1 MAANELNPFMPFTPF
16 HMGAGLVAKA
26 GLDKHMSL
34 ISFGV
39 AQVAMDIEP
48 GIGMLRGAAE
58 LHGWSHT
65 LPGALVIATAV
76 APVSTLLVR
85 PILGR
90 WNKEVAHYKLSWLC
104 VDERPRWAPCVVG
117 AFVGTLSHIALD
129 GLIHADMHPLAP
141 LVSANP
147 LLGLIAHDSVY
158 SGCAIA
164 ALLGTVAW
172 FGRKWATR
180 PR

>member
-1 MAANELNPFMPFTPF
+1 MPFTPF

-34 ISFGV
+34 ISFGI

-48 GIGMLRGAAE
+48 GVGMLRGAAE

-90 WNKEVAHYKLSWLC
+90 WNKEVAHYKLSWLS
-104 VDERPRWAPCVVG
+104 VEERPRWAPCVVG
-117 AFVGTLSHIALD
+117 AFVGTLSHIVLD
-129 GLIHADMHPLAP
+129 GIIHADMHPLAP
-141 LVSANP
+141 LSNANT
-147 LLGLIAHDSVY
+147 LLGLVNHDAVY

-164 ALLGTVAW
+164 MLVGGVGWVL
-172 FGRKWATR
+172 RKWFVR
-180 PR
+180 QSSPSSREVN